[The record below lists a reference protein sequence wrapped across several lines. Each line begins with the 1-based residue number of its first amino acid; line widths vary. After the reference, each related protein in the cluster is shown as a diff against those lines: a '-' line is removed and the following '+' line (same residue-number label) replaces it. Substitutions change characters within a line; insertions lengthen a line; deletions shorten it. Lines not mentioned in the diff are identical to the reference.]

1 MKPFKNFLHILL
13 TITSLFA
20 FVGGWITFAH
30 SRKPIQPAS
39 RQDTTL
45 QPLPTLEPMYGETAS
60 NNGSMF
66 SFLTPA
72 RRRRVSRPNF
82 RTGGS

>member
-39 RQDTTL
+39 NQDTTL
-45 QPLPTLEPMYGETAS
+45 QPLPTLEPMYGETTS

-66 SFLTPA
+66 SFLTPT
-72 RRRRVSRPNF
+72 RRRISRPNF